1 MENKENMD
9 IEKEF
14 QHYLDIFKK
23 DKELGKALSLVSF
36 PALFNNKFLQEHSKF
51 TSLNDLVIRSG
62 FGIMNLLEVENVN
75 QEKWNA
81 YIAKN
86 SSCTTWYEFGKLAM
100 IEWMKAKIEEVKN
113 RKGCEPAWILYCMR
127 LKACLP
133 SA

>member
-1 MENKENMD
+1 MENKENKENMD

-36 PALFNNKFLQEHSKF
+36 PALFNDKFLQEHSKF

-75 QEKWNA
+75 QEKW
-81 YIAKN
+81 
-86 SSCTTWYEFGKLAM
+86 CTTWYEFGKLAM

-113 RKGCEPAWILYCMR
+113 A
-127 LKACLP
+127 AN
-133 SA
+133 

>member
-1 MENKENMD
+1 MENKEKMD

-14 QHYLDIFKK
+14 QHYLEIFKH

-36 PALFNNKFLQEHSKF
+36 PALFNDKFLQENSKF
-51 TSLNDLVIRSG
+51 TSMNDLIIRSG

-86 SSCTTWYEFGKLAM
+86 SNCTTWFEFGKLAM
-100 IEWMKAKIEEVKN
+100 IEWMKAKLEEKEV
-113 RKGCEPAWILYCMR
+113 RPRGYCT
-127 LKACLP
+127 ACV
-133 SA
+133 

>member
-1 MENKENMD
+1 MENKEKMD

-14 QHYLDIFKK
+14 QHYLEIFKH

-36 PALFNNKFLQEHSKF
+36 PALFNDKF
-51 TSLNDLVIRSG
+51 TSMNDLIIRSG

-86 SSCTTWYEFGKLAM
+86 SNCTTWFEFGKLAM
-100 IEWMKAKIEEVKN
+100 IEWMKAKLEEVKN
-113 RKGCEPAWILYCMR
+113 A
-127 LKACLP
+127 AN
-133 SA
+133 

>member
-23 DKELGKALSLVSF
+23 DKD
-36 PALFNNKFLQEHSKF
+36 NDKFLQEHSKF

-113 RKGCEPAWILYCMR
+113 A
-127 LKACLP
+127 AN
-133 SA
+133 